1 MCVDLSLG
9 FLFCSIDLY
18 FCLCASTV
26 LSWSLFH
33 KALILSMRALSSQTE
48 HVPKAL
54 PPNTIT
60 SGIRIQH
67 MNLGDTNIQ
76 SVAPGF
82 KVCLFMNLLSGGE
95 VVEGLVRKFRLDM
108 YTLLYLKWI
117 TNKVLL

>member
-1 MCVDLSLG
+1 MDLSLG

-33 KALILSMRALSSQTE
+33 KALILFMRALPSQTE

-54 PPNTIT
+54 PPSTIT

-67 MNLGDTNIQ
+67 MNPGDTNIQ

-82 KVCLFMNLLSGGE
+82 KVCLFMNLWLSGGE
-95 VVEGLVRKFRLDM
+95 VGEGLVREFGMDM
-108 YTLLYLKWI
+108 YTLLYLKRI